1 MSATGLTKEL
11 SYWSEYVYG
20 NGNGNVNVNV
30 NVKASNDQTAPAST
44 LISTSM
50 PQVIC
55 VWDGGDTRFSQQ
67 SNNILSVF
75 SGTDGNA
82 DDLIVQCCSF
92 LSSSSS
98 SLLSSSTGSSST
110 RIFQNNLNR
119 NRGQDEDSH
128 QNQNMNILVFT
139 SDANLA
145 NRCKMQIMDGN
156 RSAAAT
162 ATAGVTIDT
171 KIYHSIYLHLL
182 LDYCKHESGDGNG
195 NGDHVHD
202 SNLNTFNPDW
212 EREERRQSVKELQQ
226 CLLQNTSAHA
236 SESTSASESKSKSTS
251 ISFQE
256 DECKHESMPMLMN
269 CICEWINDGLEGIAI
284 GRVTKG
290 GSILYQV
297 EDKDCAC

>member
-11 SYWSEYVYG
+11 SYWSEHVYG
-20 NGNGNVNVNV
+20 NGNV

-44 LISTSM
+44 LISTLM

-75 SGTDGNA
+75 SGPDGNA

-98 SLLSSSTGSSST
+98 SLLPSCNISSST

-128 QNQNMNILVFT
+128 QNQNMNMNILVFT

-156 RSAAAT
+156 RSAAATAT

-236 SESTSASESKSKSTS
+236 SESTSESKSTS